1 MVLSDEPLRSSIND
15 TMLSDWLD
23 HPTAYGAFEGDR
35 LIGFVE
41 GFLEKWNNR
50 YNFLI
55 LSAIELVV
63 YLKKY
68 AFAD

>member
-1 MVLSDEPLRSSIND
+1 MSDEPLRMSIND

-41 GFLEKWNNR
+41 GFLENNSR
-50 YNFLI
+50 F
-55 LSAIELVV
+55 EWGGQR
-63 YLKKY
+63 
-68 AFAD
+68 